1 MNRTFYIDAGTTI
14 TTMTP
19 SFYVDPLERF
29 PYDPEKAAQNTE
41 ALCLVQG
48 LAIDESCLLLEE
60 EDELLVFSLP
70 SVPVFMVSKEDVK
83 IVSS

>member
-19 SFYVDPLERF
+19 SFYADHSEHF
-29 PYDPEKAAQNTE
+29 PYDPEKAAQHTDT
-41 ALCLVQG
+41 LCLARPW
-48 LAIDESCLLLEE
+48 AIDESCLLLEE